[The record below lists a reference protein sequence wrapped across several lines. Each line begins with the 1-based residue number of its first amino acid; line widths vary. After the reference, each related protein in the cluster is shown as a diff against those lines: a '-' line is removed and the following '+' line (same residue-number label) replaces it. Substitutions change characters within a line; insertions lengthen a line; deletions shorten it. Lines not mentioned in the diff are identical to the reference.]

1 MAATIP
7 IKVKEKL
14 DELSRSKDE
23 PFEELL
29 ITALNRTY
37 SILNP
42 EDRAEIHLELCDKY
56 LKEAKEFLQKG
67 DSVQS
72 SEKGWGAA
80 TEILKAMAAKEGKLR
95 SHARL
100 WDYVS
105 ALRRRYG
112 DEGISTLWH
121 KASSLHMNFYENL
134 MPLDEVELAVNG
146 VERFVKKLKGL
157 MQTR

>member
-1 MAATIP
+1 MAATITIP
-7 IKVKEKL
+7 I
-14 DELSRSKDE
+14 
-23 PFEELL
+23 
-29 ITALNRTY
+29 
-37 SILNP
+37 
-42 EDRAEIHLELCDKY
+42 CDKY

-67 DSVQS
+67 DSIQS

-80 TEILKAMAAKEGKLR
+80 TEILKAMAAKEGKELR

-112 DEGISTLWH
+112 DEEISTLWH
-121 KASSLHMNFYENL
+121 KASSLHMNFYENW
-134 MPLDEVELAVNG
+134 MPLDEVELAVKG